1 MQAIEHDPNDA
12 TLFSNRSLCLL
23 RMGDGQRALLDAL
36 DCRGMRPDWPKAYYR
51 QGAALMSLKVGSK
64 ILLAT
69 SFDQCIFFLN
79 NSFTRPPFITRT
91 TRTRVWRFLMDS
103 SWTWRMPRWNLHYG
117 IHLALLLSHACLCS
131 AYVTVS
137 YILETL
143 YYLTA
148 LMCLLKTLNFTNAGV
163 EHWLWVWCAGKLW
176 NLWRYRKAA
185 PRQHDMSLSFAL
197 VLKIDA
203 CSHLSWKKDILCSS
217 PFFFNQRFFRA
228 LVWSRALGM
237 FK

>member
-1 MQAIEHDPNDA
+1 MMQPCSQTEASACFAWVTDRGLCW
-12 TLFSNRSLCLL
+12 TLLIAEECGLT
-23 RMGDGQRALLDAL
+23 GQRPTTGRVQLWCHWRWDWRSCWLLHLTNA
-36 DCRGMRPDWPKAYYR
+36 
-51 QGAALMSLKVGSK
+51 
-64 ILLAT
+64 
-69 SFDQCIFFLN
+69 FFLN
-79 NSFTRPPFITRT
+79 NSFTRPSFITRT
-91 TRTRVWRFLMDS
+91 TPTRARCFLMDS
-103 SWTWRMPRWNLHYG
+103 SWTRRMPRWNLHYG

-203 CSHLSWKKDILCSS
+203 CSHLSWKKDILFSS
-217 PFFFNQRFFRA
+217 PFFSCKVSF
-228 LVWSRALGM
+228 VH
-237 FK
+237 